1 MAEDTLN
8 HASLIGG
15 FDNKP
20 CITEGLQLHA
30 WRSPNAAPLPEHL
43 AVYGT
48 DAAQVEQLAAEDPS
62 LAEVLHPRLSYI
74 KASVVYAA
82 RAEMALTVEDVLSRR
97 TRALLL
103 DARAALEAAPV
114 TASLLAKEL
123 GKDSAWEAQQVKE
136 FQALAA
142 NYVAG

>member
-1 MAEDTLN
+1 
-8 HASLIGG
+8 
-15 FDNKP
+15 
-20 CITEGLQLHA
+20 
-30 WRSPNAAPLPEHL
+30 
-43 AVYGT
+43 
-48 DAAQVEQLAAEDPS
+48 
-62 LAEVLHPRLSYI
+62 
-74 KASVVYAA
+74 
-82 RAEMALTVEDVLSRR
+82 MALTVEDVLSRR

-103 DARAALEAAPV
+103 DARAAIEAAPV